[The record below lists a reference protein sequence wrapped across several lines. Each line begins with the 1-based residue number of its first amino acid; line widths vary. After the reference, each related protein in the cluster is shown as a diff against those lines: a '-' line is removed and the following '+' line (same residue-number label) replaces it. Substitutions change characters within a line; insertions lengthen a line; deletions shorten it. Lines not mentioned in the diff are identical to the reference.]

1 MKISSNNISKYN
13 SNWLINQYIFIRVV
27 ERHSKMNR
35 NLLTGRRETDTSQ
48 KNNSSS
54 SSRPVKMMQVFES
67 GVFTRENKMFREF
80 KEEHKSGI
88 TKNTESINEDSY
100 EQLSKIASRS

>member
-1 MKISSNNISKYN
+1 
-13 SNWLINQYIFIRVV
+13 
-27 ERHSKMNR
+27 
-35 NLLTGRRETDTSQ
+35 
-48 KNNSSS
+48 
-54 SSRPVKMMQVFES
+54 MMQVFES

>member
-1 MKISSNNISKYN
+1 
-13 SNWLINQYIFIRVV
+13 
-27 ERHSKMNR
+27 MNR